1 MSTIPEISVAPGDGI
16 GPEITDA
23 VVFILKEA
31 GARVSMD
38 HITIGKQIYEQ
49 GISSGISD
57 QAWESIR
64 RTKVLLKGPITTP
77 QGGGYKS
84 VNVTA
89 RKTLGLFANV
99 RPVRSFAPFVKTPFP
114 GMDLVIVRENEED
127 TYGGIE
133 HQQTDEVVQCL
144 KLITRPGTERVVRYA
159 FEYAVA
165 NQRKKV
171 HCLSKDNIMKLTDG
185 LFHKVFNE
193 IATEYPTIQ
202 NDHMIIDIGTA
213 KVASDPLRFDVIV
226 TPNLYGDIISDVAAE
241 VSGSVGLAGSAN
253 IGVSAAM
260 FEAVHGSA
268 PDIAGQNIANPS
280 GLLNGAILMLLHL
293 GQADVAELIQ
303 NAWLTAV
310 EDGMHTRDIKSDT
323 YTKQVLGTKEFAQA
337 VVDRLGKKPH
347 TLAPAVHAKTEI
359 HMDKVLHSHTQASID
374 AKKASKTLK
383 GVDIFLDW
391 DQENRNPA
399 ILGKHLESIAGSDFR
414 LSMISNRGT
423 KVYPDGAPE
432 TYCTDHWRCRFV
444 GENPSNSSIVELL
457 SRVTKANLEVIKTEN
472 LYEFGGQAGYSKG
485 QGE

>member
-1 MSTIPEISVAPGDGI
+1 
-16 GPEITDA
+16 
-23 VVFILKEA
+23 VFILKEA
-31 GARVSMD
+31 GAAIDMD
-38 HITIGKQIYEQ
+38 SIIIGRQIYEQ
-49 GISSGISD
+49 GMSSGIPD
-57 QAWESIR
+57 RAWESIR
-64 RTKVLLKGPITTP
+64 STKVLLKGPITTP

-89 RKTLGLFANV
+89 RTTLGLFANV

-144 KLITRPGTERVVRYA
+144 KLITRPGTERIVRYA
-159 FEYAVA
+159 FEYARA
-165 NQRKKV
+165 NDRKKV

-193 IATEYPTIQ
+193 IAPEYPEIA

-213 KVASDPLRFDVIV
+213 KVAADPLRFDVIV

-253 IGVSAAM
+253 IGVAAAM

-268 PDIAGQNIANPS
+268 PDIAGRNIANPS
-280 GLLNGAILMLLHL
+280 GLLNGAVLMLMHIR
-293 GQADVAELIQ
+293 QPDTAELIQ
-303 NAWLTAV
+303 NAWLCAI
-310 EDGMHTRDIKSDT
+310 EDGMHTADIKSAE
-323 YTKQVLGTKEFAQA
+323 YTKELLGTQEFARA

-347 TLAPAVHAKTEI
+347 TLKPAAHAKNEI
-359 HMDKVLHSHTQASID
+359 HMDTVLHSHTPQSIG
-374 AKKASKTLK
+374 ARKAPKVLK

-391 DQENRNPA
+391 DEADRNPNV
-399 ILGKHLESIAGSDFR
+399 LGKRLEDLAGPDFR
-414 LSMISNRGT
+414 MTMISNRGI

-432 TYCTDHWRCRFV
+432 TYGTDHWCCRFV
-444 GENPSNSSIVELL
+444 GGGLKNSNLIDLL
-457 SRVTKANLEVIKTEN
+457 TRIDNEGIETIKTEN
-472 LYEFGGQAGYSKG
+472 LYSFDGEAGYSKG